1 MTFLNPAV
9 LLGLLAASIPILIHL
24 LNLRKLKRVEFS
36 SLMFLKELQKNQIR
50 KIKLKQWLLLLI
62 RVMIVI
68 LLVTAFA
75 RPTLETAVIGGTS
88 STVKTSA
95 VFIIDDS
102 FSMDV
107 LETNGSRFNI
117 AKNITKQLLAQLN
130 EGDDATLI
138 FLSQKSDAEKILSKN
153 IKELSAQ
160 IDEKE
165 ISFVSGDVHNAFT
178 LAALALDKSQNYS
191 KEIYFV
197 SDFQTA
203 NYNKENI
210 YSDFSEVLNERVKLF
225 LFRFDEKDVNNLSLD
240 SLRMNTQ
247 LFEKNKPVN
256 VSVFISNHSKQ
267 KIENRVISLFIN
279 GERSAQKGFTIDA
292 GASQELILEG
302 TIKSSGY
309 NKIVVE
315 TEDDELNVDNKR
327 YISFFMPEKINV
339 ILATEKNGDEKF
351 ITTVLHAVG
360 REMINFNV
368 KNISQ
373 INLSELKKYEVL
385 YLIGTKEEIK
395 PAVKS
400 FVESGGGVFFFPS
413 SVGEISS
420 LNSFMNSLALPNF
433 KQKKIVDDKSND
445 EYYFGETDF
454 NHPIFQNLFEQ
465 KKKKEIDAPFF
476 NSYFQFFT
484 DGRGSRIIT
493 MPDRSSFFSE
503 FKIGDGKFLIVNV
516 SPTLEHSNFPLKSVF
531 VSMIVKSLFYLSSN
545 ESMKSS
551 IIAGDELQIDL
562 SKFPQRKARIVSSTQ
577 GNEFVNLE
585 DHHNNKYLSF
595 SKTSH
600 PGFYE
605 LFADNDLVDLK
616 SVNVDAKESQQ
627 RYLSEEDFEKYL
639 KEINYKGAI
648 NWIDISLN
656 FTDEITR
663 ARFGS
668 ELWKIFLIAALL
680 FALLE
685 MFIAR
690 TKKNEK

>member
-75 RPTLETAVIGGTS
+75 RPTLETAVIGGTA

-117 AKNITKQLLAQLN
+117 AKNITKQLLAQLH

-178 LAALALDKSQNYS
+178 SAALTLDKSQNYS
-191 KEIYFV
+191 KEVYFV

-210 YSDFSEVLNERVKLF
+210 YSDFSEVFNERVKLF
-225 LFRFDEKDVNNLSLD
+225 LFRFEEKDVNNLSLD

-302 TIKSSGY
+302 TIKSSGF

-315 TEDDELNVDNKR
+315 TEDDELNADNKR
-327 YISFFMPEKINV
+327 YISFFMSEKINV

-360 REMINFNV
+360 KEMINFNV
-368 KNISQ
+368 INISQ
-373 INLSELKKYEVL
+373 INLSELKKYDVL
-385 YLIGTKEEIK
+385 YLIGAKEEIK

-420 LNSFMNSLALPNF
+420 LNSFINSLALPNF
-433 KQKKIVDDKSND
+433 KQKIIVDDKSND

-577 GNEFVNLE
+577 GDEFVNLE
-585 DHHNNKYLSF
+585 EQRDKKYLSF
-595 SKTSH
+595 AKTYH

-616 SVNVDAKESQQ
+616 SVNVDAKESQL

-648 NWIDISLN
+648 NWIDISSN